1 MQQEEIKTDRRYKNT
16 KDHKT
21 FETHLRFSEEEY
33 TELKSRAVLN
43 NMKLNEYIKNVIF
56 LDKYCILNTDYDLYE
71 RLGQILNVLTRTG
84 NFLVKVGKLCEE
96 QKDYKNL
103 SLLREA
109 LEAERKGIKEFHQSF
124 VKLQKSVLE
133 KLWV

>member
-1 MQQEEIKTDRRYKNT
+1 MQLEEIKTDRRYKNT

-21 FETHLRFSEEEY
+21 FETHVRFSEEEY

-84 NFLVKVGKLCEE
+84 NFLVKVGKFYEE

-103 SLLREA
+103 LVLSEA
-109 LEAERKGIKEFHQSF
+109 IKTEKACVKEFHKNF
-124 VKLQKSVLE
+124 IKLQKNITD
-133 KLWV
+133 KL

>member
-21 FETHLRFSEEEY
+21 FETHVRFSEEEY

-56 LDKYCILNTDYDLYE
+56 LDKYCILNTDYDLY
-71 RLGQILNVLTRTG
+71 
-84 NFLVKVGKLCEE
+84 
-96 QKDYKNL
+96 
-103 SLLREA
+103 
-109 LEAERKGIKEFHQSF
+109 
-124 VKLQKSVLE
+124 
-133 KLWV
+133 